1 MPQEYSFQS
10 SQQLES
16 DGRHVVE
23 AADELARVLTPHVE
37 ADWSITTPDL
47 IWSQS
52 QTAIHTMRACLE
64 YSFQVVGSRMDTY
77 QPVLFEKKEAAT
89 ARDYLTMIPTA
100 ARVLHHVVAMATS
113 TDRAWH
119 AYGISDPTG
128 FAAMGVVE
136 VSVHTFDLAKGFGD
150 DFTPLDGPSAFAI
163 NRLFVDTVETNQ
175 AFKNESPGKQLLWY
189 AGRIELA
196 GLARRQGWKWNGL
209 VRD

>member
-1 MPQEYSFQS
+1 M
-10 SQQLES
+10 
-16 DGRHVVE
+16 VE
-23 AADELARVLTPHVE
+23 AADELARVLTAHVD

-100 ARVLHHVVAMATS
+100 ARVLHHVVSMATS
-113 TDRAWH
+113 EDRAWH
-119 AYGISDPTG
+119 AYGVSDPIG

-150 DFTPLDGPSAFAI
+150 DFTPLDGPSNFAI
-163 NRLFVDTVETNQ
+163 NRLFIDTVETNA
-175 AFKNESPGKQLLWY
+175 AFKAQSPGKQLLWY

-196 GLARRQGWKWNGL
+196 GLSRREGWKWNGL
-209 VRD
+209 VRN